1 MSFKQETF
9 NKAYYLYMD
18 ECSMLKQLAVDTNID
33 QKKLLYGYEIIMQL
47 ALCQMILLDGRV
59 TDVEIEFLKNIVVE
73 NDILKILSKKNGQK
87 IGWSMIDEID
97 DKNKFLHKVI
107 ASFTPKILE
116 FITLFVSSD
125 AITKEDYLNTLKGN
139 IYLICQNLLTSDGLD
154 TLEED
159 AYKVLNNILFK
170 KMDDLKSIAIK
181 AQELKFGQNLA

>member
-1 MSFKQETF
+1 MSYKQETF

-18 ECSMLKQLAVDTNID
+18 ECNMLKQLAVDTNID

-47 ALCQMILLDGRV
+47 ALCQMILLDARV

-73 NDILKILSKKNGQK
+73 NDILKILSKKTGQK

-97 DKNKFLHKVI
+97 DKNRFLHKVI
-107 ASFTPKILE
+107 ASFTPEILE
-116 FITLFVSSD
+116 FITLFISSD

-139 IYLICQNLLTSDGLD
+139 IYLICQNLLVSDGLD

>member
-107 ASFTPKILE
+107 ASFTPEILE

-139 IYLICQNLLTSDGLD
+139 IYLICQNLLASDGLD